1 MWEKLQ
7 KERGY
12 LWMKMY
18 AYNVMVDTIIRVD
31 PMDVLT
37 CNYDYKMGR
46 CSGMSALV
54 RCKIL
59 L

>member
-37 CNYDYKMGR
+37 YNYDHKMGQ
-46 CSGMSALV
+46 CSGGSALV